1 MIQTSPNNLNVLLVR
16 LLSVSNNCL
25 TIFGE
30 MNNIRP
36 SAIINIDIP
45 RKIISKISIFTTCR
59 VSEILKEIRVRLNY

>member
-1 MIQTSPNNLNVLLVR
+1 MIQTSPNNLNVLLGR
-16 LLSVSNNCL
+16 LLSVSSNCL

-45 RKIISKISIFTTCR
+45 REIISKISIITACR
-59 VSEILKEIRVRLNY
+59 IIEILKEIRIRLNY